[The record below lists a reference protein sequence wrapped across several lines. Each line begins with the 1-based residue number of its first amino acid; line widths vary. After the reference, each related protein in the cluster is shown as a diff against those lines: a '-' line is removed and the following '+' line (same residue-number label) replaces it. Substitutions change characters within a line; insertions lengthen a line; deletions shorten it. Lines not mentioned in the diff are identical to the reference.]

1 MVFNPDIT
9 AVDPSQFFERLAE
22 GRVASA
28 RLRNVGEVV
37 RLIDEPGQAARLLRM
52 RRERPRR
59 RSAAEQRDELP
70 PLQPRDH
77 SITSS
82 ARASNVA
89 GTSRRRALA
98 VIRLMTRSNLVG
110 CSTGISA
117 AFVPRKILSTKSAAR
132 RCKSGRF
139 GP

>member
-37 RLIDEPGQAARLLRM
+37 RLKDEPGQAARLLRM

-59 RSAAEQRDELP
+59 RSAAEQRDE
-70 PLQPRDH
+70 
-77 SITSS
+77 
-82 ARASNVA
+82 V
-89 GTSRRRALA
+89 
-98 VIRLMTRSNLVG
+98 
-110 CSTGISA
+110 A
-117 AFVPRKILSTKSAAR
+117 AFPLTEMHPILTGREHIAEYRKRDPRAR
-132 RCKSGRF
+132 GEPLGS
-139 GP
+139 P

>member
-37 RLIDEPGQAARLLRM
+37 RLKDEPGQAARLQRA

-59 RSAAEQRDELP
+59 CSAGNPFDEIASSHAASRELTLP
-70 PLQPRDH
+70 
-77 SITSS
+77 IGGNTSLLDD
-82 ARASNVA
+82 
-89 GTSRRRALA
+89 RRPSVDL
-98 VIRLMTRSNLVG
+98 RLE
-110 CSTGISA
+110 
-117 AFVPRKILSTKSAAR
+117 
-132 RCKSGRF
+132 
-139 GP
+139 